1 MRIFLG
7 GPIQALAGDGALL
20 SSARQMIIT
29 ASNYFSS
36 AGAEVLSAHIIE
48 EFGDLTHKW
57 TPIEVT
63 RRDRDWMQKCDVF
76 IALLPKSSDGK
87 LARSDG
93 THVELG
99 WASALGK
106 PIILVVDSDVEGET
120 SHLVKG
126 LGAVAHV
133 TRVDSQALRSDPG
146 RVMKLANDVLR
157 LAKEI
162 QNA

>member
-1 MRIFLG
+1 
-7 GPIQALAGDGALL
+7 
-20 SSARQMIIT
+20 
-29 ASNYFSS
+29 
-36 AGAEVLSAHIIE
+36 
-48 EFGDLTHKW
+48 
-57 TPIEVT
+57 
-63 RRDRDWMQKCDVF
+63 MQKCDVF